1 MSDPKRAS
9 LITAGAPKS
18 AKNNVNKTLRLSIN
32 LDVSDETKY
41 PELNYKELYAAALKK
56 KRGENCKTS
65 GLDPFSD
72 NDDDIKRAT
81 RKFEQKYGGKS
92 TYGKKGRSKY
102 DDFADIGAGYDE
114 NDSFIDNTDG
124 YDEIMPP
131 ECDTEYGG
139 FYINSGDLEFKTVPE
154 NNKRGLSS
162 SSSEEESSASSSDSD
177 SQEAKDTKVITNGN
191 VDSHKTEHR
200 KKKNKTIDKQKA
212 KKIRRTD
219 SSAATS
225 GKQTSDE
232 NAPADGSTGD
242 SRSSASDSLTSK
254 PAPSSENN
262 ATSDSSRDAE
272 TKEIKLPASVNQILE
287 ELETLS
293 RFKEYLG
300 KDDSKTEACIV
311 RLDKAL
317 KEVVDN
323 RLCEHAWSRAAK
335 TLGVGPDVITHRA
348 REREKLDSVPVQN
361 SQPQP
366 IAGTKRK
373 LDELLD
379 TSTMTPEEKE
389 ANIEDVLQR
398 LKTLIKEREP
408 GMMATYKAE
417 CERVEEERKKLSIG
431 SVSGGST
438 GSERR
443 RPKRRFPWCARARAL
458 LARLAAL
465 GGAPEHPAAAA
476 ALLTQRAFPLF
487 PDGFVRLPTLL
498 KQADLNKDIKVS
510 DLKKQ
515 RVSSISSQAAPQSQP
530 SHATQPVQPMMTST
544 QFTEPIQFPS
554 SLTVTTSVKSIDR
567 SEDDKYKV
575 NPAIGALINSYTL
588 NKDLVI
594 EKPEDRKTDR
604 SKEEYIPANSIGSI
618 TITPVVAKDKKAD
631 KAKEPLLR
639 VKSPAAL
646 NEMIHK
652 KDKPK
657 KPEKNVTLY
666 RDKRLE
672 SPLHVD
678 ISGNTKKDS
687 QSPKLKEEISQ
698 KVIEN
703 MRSVENNIPRPAL
716 ISVHHSPTFVKP
728 DKRPPEV
735 KKKKEPLIISDEDP
749 LSDVRETNELDDNS
763 DVVFM
768 GEVRD
773 KCENSDVPSDVKSD
787 KCEDLTDETA
797 NEVMKNL
804 REMAHSQEPAS
815 QNSSSYGGVITSGKM
830 SSKSTGRAES
840 RSNLESFFE
849 DGGWADSDT
858 KESYDDSPVVVR
870 CRGRLTL

>member
-56 KRGENCKTS
+56 KSGENCKTS

-72 NDDDIKRAT
+72 NDDDIKRVT

-102 DDFADIGAGYDE
+102 DDLADIGAGYDE

-139 FYINSGDLEFKTVPE
+139 FYINSGKLEFKTVPE

-177 SQEAKDTKVITNGN
+177 SQEAKDTKIITNGN

-232 NAPADGSTGD
+232 NAPADGSSGD

-262 ATSDSSRDAE
+262 VTSDSSRDAE
-272 TKEIKLPASVNQILE
+272 TKVEIKLPAAVNQILE

-293 RFKEYLG
+293 RFKENLG
-300 KDDSKTEACIV
+300 KDDSKTDACIV
-311 RLDKAL
+311 RLGKAL
-317 KEVVDN
+317 KEVVDT
-323 RLCEHAWSRAAK
+323 RLSDHAWSRAAK
-335 TLGVGPDVITHRA
+335 MLGIGVDVITHRA
-348 REREKLDSVPVQN
+348 REREKLDTAPVQT

-379 TSTMTPEEKE
+379 TSTMTPEQKE
-389 ANIEDVLQR
+389 ANIEDILQR

-408 GMMATYKAE
+408 GIMSTYKTE

-431 SVSGGST
+431 SVSGAS
-438 GSERR
+438 SERR
-443 RPKRRFPWCARARAL
+443 RPKRRFPWCARVRGL

-465 GGAPEHPAAAA
+465 GGAPEHPDAAA

-487 PDGFVRLPTLL
+487 PDGFVRQPTLL
-498 KQADLNKDIKVS
+498 KQAGLNKDIKVS
-510 DLKKQ
+510 DFKKQ
-515 RVSSISSQAAPQSQP
+515 RVSSISQTVQPAQTVQP
-530 SHATQPVQPMMTST
+530 SQMVQPTHVSQPVQPIITST

-554 SLTVTTSVKSIDR
+554 SLTVTTSVKNIER
-567 SEDDKYKV
+567 TEDEKYKV
-575 NPAIGALINSYTL
+575 NPGIGALINSYTL

-594 EKPEDRKTDR
+594 EKPEDRKPDR
-604 SKEEYIPANSIGSI
+604 SKEEYIPTNSIGSI
-618 TITPVVAKDKKAD
+618 TITPVVNKD

-657 KPEKNVTLY
+657 KTDKNITIY
-666 RDKRLE
+666 RDKRIE
-672 SPLHVD
+672 SPLQVD
-678 ISGNTKKDS
+678 ISVNTKKDS

-735 KKKKEPLIISDEDP
+735 RKKKELIISDEDP
-749 LSDVRETNELDDNS
+749 VSEVPDTNDVDDNS

-773 KCENSDVPSDVKSD
+773 KCEDSDVPSDVKSD
-787 KCEDLTDETA
+787 KCEDVTDETA
-797 NEVMKNL
+797 KEVMRNL
-804 REMAHSQEPAS
+804 REMA
-815 QNSSSYGGVITSGKM
+815 
-830 SSKSTGRAES
+830 
-840 RSNLESFFE
+840 
-849 DGGWADSDT
+849 ADSDM
-858 KESYDDSPVVVR
+858 K
-870 CRGRLTL
+870 